1 MTAPS
6 PLHRDP
12 NSDDQDYG
20 CFTARANQRVAR
32 VVARTRTLIVS
43 GQLTTGESV
52 VDYVRGR
59 LRKIP
64 SATDTIVKENVF
76 HALAADMNAAD
87 LYFDWLTIY
96 GW

>member
-12 NSDDQDYG
+12 DSDDPDYG
-20 CFTARANQRVAR
+20 CFTAHHNRRVAR
-32 VVARTRTLIVS
+32 VVACTQAMIAS
-43 GQLTTGESV
+43 GLFTAGESV
-52 VDYVRGR
+52 VAYVREQ
-59 LRKIP
+59 LQKIP

-76 HALAADMNAAD
+76 HALAASMNDAN
-87 LYFDWLTIY
+87 LHFDWLTIY